1 MHRIVSGSLLVISD
15 LFVIDYQKTNW
26 DGNTQ

>member
-1 MHRIVSGSLLVISD
+1 MYKIVNGSLAVISD

-26 DGNTQ
+26 YGNTK